1 MPGTVS
7 GAQNGSVNKPNP
19 SSKNLQSR
27 AGDRHKQGSQYISQ
41 FYIVT
46 NSRKKMKWRSIT
58 RSGRMKSVTLSWGA
72 RECLGGDI

>member
-27 AGDRHKQGSQYISQ
+27 AGDRHKQGSQHISQ

-46 NSRKKMKWRSIT
+46 NSRRKMKWCSII
-58 RSGRMKSVTLSWGA
+58 RSGRMRSVILSWEV
-72 RECLGGDI
+72 REGLGGDI